1 MSGNQMHM
9 HQDGIEV
16 SSRGYTLIEVM
27 IAMVIFSFGILGMYA
42 MQISSVNGNAA
53 AGKRTEAVSW
63 AANQMEILLETP
75 YASIGN
81 NQVTQGIYTIQ
92 WTAPEIDINN
102 DGTNDAKNIQINVT
116 WNDSRGQKNTTLSF
130 IKLAD

>member
-1 MSGNQMHM
+1 MHPHTRKTMDMKNNPSGF
-9 HQDGIEV
+9 
-16 SSRGYTLIEVM
+16 TLIEVM
-27 IAMVIFSFGILGMYA
+27 IALVIFSFGILGLYA

-53 AGKRTEAVSW
+53 ARKRTEAVSW

-81 NQVTQGIYTIQ
+81 NQITQGIYTIQ

-102 DGTNDAKNIQINVT
+102 DGSNDAKNIQINVT
-116 WNDSRGQKNTTLSF
+116 WSDSRGPKNTTVSF
-130 IKLAD
+130 IKLDD

>member
-42 MQISSVNGNAA
+42 MQISSVNSNAA

-63 AANQMEILLETP
+63 ATNQMEILLETP

-130 IKLAD
+130 IKLSD